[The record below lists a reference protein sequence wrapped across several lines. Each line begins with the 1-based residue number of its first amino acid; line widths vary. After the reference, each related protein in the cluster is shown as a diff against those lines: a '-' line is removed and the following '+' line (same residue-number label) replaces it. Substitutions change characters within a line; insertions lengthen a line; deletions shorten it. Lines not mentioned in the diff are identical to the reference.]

1 MDVVKVLIA
10 ELEKMDG
17 RGDHYDAKFVVL
29 AENVR
34 HYIKEEE
41 GEMLPEAR
49 RLEIDFEKLGQEM
62 LLRRKQ
68 LMGKGVRPR
77 KRKAA

>member
-1 MDVVKVLIA
+1 M
-10 ELEKMDG
+10 
-17 RGDHYDAKFVVL
+17 

-34 HYIKEEE
+34 RHIKEEE

-49 RLEIDFEKLGQEM
+49 RLEIDFEELGQNM
-62 LLRRKQ
+62 LRRRKQ
-68 LMGKGVRPR
+68 LMSKGVPATR